1 MGFRPGLDRVE
12 LERLL
17 EREIRAGAPISAA
30 ALRRAIADA
39 IEANNRAIWDDLL
52 ELLGR
57 GATPQTPDSGP
68 SRYVEDKM
76 AP

>member
-1 MGFRPGLDRVE
+1 MGFRPGLDRTD
-12 LERLL
+12 LERIL

-30 ALRRAIADA
+30 SLRRAIADA
-39 IEANNRAIWDDLL
+39 IEANNRALWDDLL

-57 GATPQTPDSGP
+57 HPTPPAEP
-68 SRYVEDKM
+68 RPPRYVEDKA